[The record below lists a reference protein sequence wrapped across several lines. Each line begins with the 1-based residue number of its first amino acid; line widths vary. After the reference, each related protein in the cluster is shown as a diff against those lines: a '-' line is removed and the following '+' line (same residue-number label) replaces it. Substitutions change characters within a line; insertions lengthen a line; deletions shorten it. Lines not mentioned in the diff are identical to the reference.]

1 MKFLVL
7 GISGQDGQ
15 ILQKLSNKYEIEV
28 FGITHRNKKL
38 IKNLYFWDN
47 SNEMLTSILDEVS
60 PDVIVN
66 FSAVHSSSLSLSNIN
81 FETMYSVNTLNVL
94 TILEVIKTNFPHIL
108 YVNSLTSHMYSEDKN
123 QVINE
128 ETKINPRNFYGLT
141 KYHSLNIAEYYEK
154 HFDTKVLNLI
164 MFNHESEFRKDEF
177 ISKKISNFIAK
188 AYKNKKTEIT
198 VNNAFKAEDFSDA
211 YDFIEA
217 LIYLCSKNETGR
229 FVLSSNGLYTIRD
242 LILSTG
248 KKFGIKNVVIESS
261 EKKSSNSIYGNNEK
275 LLATGFKFN
284 SNIFEA
290 LNRMV
295 LERIKK

>member
-1 MKFLVL
+1 
-7 GISGQDGQ
+7 
-15 ILQKLSNKYEIEV
+15 
-28 FGITHRNKKL
+28 
-38 IKNLYFWDN
+38 
-47 SNEMLTSILDEVS
+47 
-60 PDVIVN
+60 
-66 FSAVHSSSLSLSNIN
+66 
-81 FETMYSVNTLNVL
+81 
-94 TILEVIKTNFPHIL
+94 
-108 YVNSLTSHMYSEDKN
+108 
-123 QVINE
+123 
-128 ETKINPRNFYGLT
+128 
-141 KYHSLNIAEYYEK
+141 
-154 HFDTKVLNLI
+154 

-229 FVLSSNGLYTIRD
+229 FVLSSNSSYTIRD

-248 KKFGIKNVVIESS
+248 KKFGIKNIVIEST

-295 LERIKK
+295 LKRIKK